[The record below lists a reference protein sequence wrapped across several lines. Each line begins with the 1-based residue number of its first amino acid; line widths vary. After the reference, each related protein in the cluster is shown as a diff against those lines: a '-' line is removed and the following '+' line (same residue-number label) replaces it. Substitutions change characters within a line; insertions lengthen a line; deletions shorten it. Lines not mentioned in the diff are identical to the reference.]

1 MRRNPTLFAGA
12 LAAIFQLVSPA
23 HAQEPTA
30 SPWCADFDVA
40 MKRAQKEGKNLLVD
54 FTGSDWC
61 GWCMKLDEEVFQKK
75 EFLDAV
81 KDKFVLVALDYPRKE
96 PAKSKVPNPE
106 RNAEVASMYGVGGY
120 PTVLLLTPEGDMF
133 GQTGYEEGGPVN
145 YVNNLLRLEHEG
157 EENLQAMRSL
167 QRTFKKA
174 KSKKHR
180 IEVVRSAVNQLA
192 QMTRQHYGVR
202 GVARIAANA
211 LKLDKRN
218 KQKLKNAA
226 IRAIIMAGVAEADVL
241 AEARKDKKNKQG
253 LYELL
258 AADAVLKALGED
270 KIRAAFEVAEA
281 IDKMGF
287 KDKTLQ
293 AFVMT
298 NVAIWADEVI
308 KDPAKAKAFA
318 KKALAAGVGGAE
330 YAKLKKIAD
339 K

>member
-1 MRRNPTLFAGA
+1 MRRNPIFVASA
-12 LAAIFQLVSPA
+12 LAAAIQLASPA
-23 HAQEPTA
+23 NAQEPTA

-157 EENLQAMRSL
+157 EENLQPLRSL

-202 GVARIAANA
+202 GIARIAANA
-211 LKLDKRN
+211 LTLDKRN
-218 KQKLKNAA
+218 KQKLKNPA
-226 IRAIIMAGVAEADVL
+226 IRAIIMAGVADAAVL
-241 AEARKDKKNKQG
+241 AEAKKDKKNKQG

-258 AADAVLKALGED
+258 AADAVLKALGEEQ
-270 KIRAAFEVAEA
+270 IRAAIEVVEA

-287 KDKTLQ
+287 KDKYLQ

-298 NVAIWADEVI
+298 NVAFWADEVI
-308 KDPAKAKAFA
+308 KDNEKARSFA
-318 KKALAAGVGGAE
+318 KKAISAGAQH
-330 YAKLKKIAD
+330 ARLQKILGT
-339 K
+339 